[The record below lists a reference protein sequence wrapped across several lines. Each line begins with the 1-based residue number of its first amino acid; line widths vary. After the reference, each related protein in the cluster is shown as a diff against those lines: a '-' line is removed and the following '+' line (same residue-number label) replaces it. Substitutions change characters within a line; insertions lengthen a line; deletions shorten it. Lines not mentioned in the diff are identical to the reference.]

1 MFSVMALQRWKMI
14 SKVKNK
20 NESVHNELGRTENCF
35 RSNCEIDK
43 QHLCMTEQLEELL
56 SQLTWA
62 SHKV

>member
-1 MFSVMALQRWKMI
+1 MI

-43 QHLCMTEQLEELL
+43 QHLCMTEHLEELL
-56 SQLTWA
+56 SQLT
-62 SHKV
+62 